1 MFKNVPQIKKNVVR
15 MQVKHLLNVISITK
29 LRYQKKNLPHGCF
42 HNLATSAANY
52 FRVRTKGEKQQRYK
66 KLKHIRCFNI
76 INIAECWWEIG
87 CTSDGS
93 VINQCW
99 SMHYP
104 VGTFSQMALFG
115 LWAACYVSRTCE
127 KVICKCQCFSL
138 FDIQQWIP
146 PWRDSAKCWLLRL

>member
-1 MFKNVPQIKKNVVR
+1 MFKNVPQIKKKNVVR

-76 INIAECWWEIG
+76 INIAEC
-87 CTSDGS
+87 
-93 VINQCW
+93 
-99 SMHYP
+99 
-104 VGTFSQMALFG
+104 
-115 LWAACYVSRTCE
+115 
-127 KVICKCQCFSL
+127 
-138 FDIQQWIP
+138 
-146 PWRDSAKCWLLRL
+146 